1 MMNTTPREVEQP
13 LVEDQIW
20 GYRWTQRACY
30 EAQEAGR
37 RLANIGR
44 TILGMQPR
52 EHTLAMVIDPEAEL
66 QRSMSERA
74 RTVPAEVLYM
84 TRRDNI
90 HHRVYYF
97 RCEERM
103 RVLDSDQQD
112 RTFITP
118 EAFEHLKEAGFEYIH
133 LGILQ
138 VRFQILH
145 RRYAGTM
152 AFIAYRDTR
161 WDNRKS
167 IIATME
173 VDLSEGNQIVYIIP
187 DMMTTIRDCYEHIQ
201 ISIRTIGY
209 DDDWNGESN
218 LLITRGMTARL
229 SNTPNVGFA
238 YNISRVADY
247 LKSKGVKAI
256 DASKEKTTQFK
267 GREWVLKPSQASVTP
282 IMPTIADAH
291 ERYDGSLGIKFG
303 NYQEA
308 STSGPPQYN
317 EHDDEIVE
325 DVVLAIIDDLPEDDE
340 EDYFQQI
347 LNDYQPDSQV
357 ALDYPVLIPTED
369 PFASSYAPLTPP
381 ALTPLPASGD
391 NTPDGIRPVLQRI
404 VVGEKDFTDFNTL
417 DFTLRGLDVELQ
429 TTDDFTAEE
438 EELIGSFL
446 NQLEEEENLYCKE
459 SPSCLFT
466 DDNNGDDEGEHHVVA
481 ASLEYPELRKISEII
496 NSTVVDSNPGNQ
508 YMIGDTDMDGPPG
521 YAPAQAQ
528 AAAVPP
534 TYGGTSPSVRGP
546 FRWKNPHEHFELPSA
561 HQLSGAIFVMP
572 QNFDPKVFG
581 RWESIVLNH
590 LADRNFPTALDK
602 IIYVENLL
610 GEMEKIT
617 FQTWRMRYEEEFVSL
632 QTRVLGNN
640 GTQNLLAQIRKV
652 FFLEDPKGGTTVSQD
667 AAYKAIKSL
676 TCQEMS
682 GQAIRKY
689 MSSYFD
695 LAARSGRMWVNEELS
710 DDFFTKLPMGLGD
723 RVRQA
728 FLSRYPGNTI
738 GVPARITF
746 TQQYLEEV
754 CREAAY
760 QRSLKT
766 LDFCK
771 EFPIPNFYKGP
782 QKKYGVRK
790 STTYRGKPHKSHI
803 RIDKTKHLKNRKCK
817 CYICGEEGHFARD
830 CKNPKKIVDRVHV
843 LEELDIQDGMDVVS
857 VGENED
863 ELSDIYSVSE
873 GEESTHEAYH
883 VFSLVEDCL
892 IGKANTWRY
901 QVRVSPKEYYCKH
914 EWGFNSKILKNCRAC
929 GATAQTGERMDCPL
943 CNMTICSSCSN
954 YCFDITIPKNEERV
968 QAIVSSSTAS
978 REESWKTIALEQR
991 KLIKKL
997 ENEKEAL
1004 IVELNQALEQL
1015 KQTKGKGIPEHQDD
1029 ALEKELLKELL
1040 REEKEKA
1047 KKAEESLQE
1056 LLKEEKEKAKKAE
1069 ESLQELLRKEKEKVR
1084 KAEESQ
1090 KETALLVE
1098 KLQEQL
1104 QQALSNK
1111 TTCNE
1116 EVREEVAVITEEENL
1131 SYSAIK
1137 SPTRYNGL
1145 YNLKAK
1151 IEVEGETVV
1160 LNAILDTGATAC
1172 IIQEAKVPDRPCEQA
1187 AVSYTLH
1194 GVNSTTS
1201 GRKVLKGGKLW
1212 LGEQFFRLPRT
1223 LVADMVLT
1231 EGVEMIVGCNFLRSL
1246 EGGLRIEGEVVTFY
1260 KLVTNVQSCRSTHAF
1275 GAIIEE
1281 LEMAE
1286 DEYIDLNLMLATEPA
1301 VGEEFAKLPL
1311 YQQLKAEGFIG
1322 ENPLLHWQRNQVIC
1336 ELQIKNP
1343 ELTIEDRPL
1352 KHVTPALKE
1361 AMQKHVDKLLELKV
1375 IRPSTSRHRTTAM
1388 IVYSG
1393 TEVDPVTKKE
1403 KRGKERLV
1411 FNYKRLNDNTEKD
1424 QYSLPGIST
1433 ILQKIGHSKI
1443 YSKFDPKSGFHQV
1456 AMHPDSVP
1464 WTAFWAI
1471 NGLYE
1476 WLVMPFGLK
1485 NAPAVFQRKMDHCF
1499 RGTEDF
1505 IAVYIDDILVF
1516 SETPEQHKKHLEIFL
1531 QIARKNGLVLSPTK
1545 MKVGVQ
1551 QVDFLGA
1558 TIGNS
1563 RIRLQPHII
1572 QKVVQFDNKDLQTTK
1587 GLRSFLGILNY
1598 ARSYIPQMGK
1608 LLGPLY
1614 SKVSPTGEKR
1624 MNKQDWAIIEKIKQ
1638 MVEQLPELEL
1648 PPNGS
1653 VIVIET
1659 DGCMEGW
1666 GGICKWKFPGAPRNQ
1681 EKVCAY
1687 ASGRFQPIKS
1697 TIDAEIQAVINSL
1710 DKFKIYYLNQKE
1722 LVVRTDCQAIVSF
1735 YEKMANN
1742 KPSRVRW
1749 LTFSDFITGIGV
1761 PVKFEHIDGEDN
1773 LLADTLSRLVVMM
1786 LHEEAYTEPLQR
1798 ILPLLSKKE
1807 AVHVLTHKPIL
1818 KCGCGKTAIRKMS
1831 RTSRNPNRH
1840 YYCCEQEKCHC
1851 WWWEDHLLQFAAER
1865 GALEQ
1870 EALRMEELFD
1880 RLQFNTNE
1888 PHGGPLEDDD
1898 QASLLDAVG
1907 L

>member
-1 MMNTTPREVEQP
+1 MMNTTPRGVEQP
-13 LVEDQIW
+13 LVWDQIW
-20 GYRWTQRACY
+20 GYRRTQRARY
-30 EAQEAGR
+30 EAQR
-37 RLANIGR
+37 RLAWR

-84 TRRDNI
+84 TRRD

-103 RVLDSDQQD
+103 PPTDSDQQ

-118 EAFEHLKEAGFEYIH
+118 ESYEQLKEARCEYIH
-133 LGILQ
+133 LGILL
-138 VRFQILH
+138 VRVQILH
-145 RRYAGTM
+145 KRYAGTM
-152 AFIAYRDTR
+152 AFIAWRDTR
-161 WDNRKS
+161 WDGRKS
-167 IIATME
+167 IIYSME
-173 VDLSEGNQIVYIIP
+173 VDLSEGSQIVYVIP

-201 ISIRTIGY
+201 ISIQRKGY
-209 DDDWNGESN
+209 DDWNGESN
-218 LLITRGMTARL
+218 LLITRSIMLRL
-229 SNTPNVGFA
+229 SNTPNVGF
-238 YNISRVADY
+238 YYKILRVRDY

-256 DASKEKTTQFK
+256 DASQ
-267 GREWVLKPSQASVTP
+267 Q
-282 IMPTIADAH
+282 
-291 ERYDGSLGIKFG
+291 YDGSLGIKFG
-303 NYQEA
+303 NYER

-317 EHDDEIVE
+317 EHDE
-325 DVVLAIIDDLPEDDE
+325 DVDLDED
-340 EDYFQQI
+340 DYFQELLI
-347 LNDYQPDSQV
+347 DYQPDSQ
-357 ALDYPVLIPTED
+357 LYHDNPLLIPTQH
-369 PFASSYAPLTPP
+369 PFPSSYAPLTPP
-381 ALTPLPASGD
+381 ALTRLPASGG
-391 NTPDGIRPVLQRI
+391 NTPDWFRPVL
-404 VVGEKDFTDFNTL
+404 L
-417 DFTLRGLDVELQ
+417 DFLRGLDVELQ

-438 EELIGSFL
+438 EELFWSFV

-466 DDNNGDDEGEHHVVA
+466 DDE
-481 ASLEYPELRKISEII
+481 SLEYPELRKISDII
-496 NSTVVDSNPGNQ
+496 YSTVVDSNPGNQ
-508 YMIGDTDMDGPPG
+508 YMIGDTDGPPG
-521 YAPAQAQ
+521 FAPPQA
-528 AAAVPP
+528 
-534 TYGGTSPSVRGP
+534 P
-546 FRWKNPHEHFELPSA
+546 FRWKNPHEQFELPSA
-561 HQLSGAIFVMP
+561 LDQQWHILVMP
-572 QNFDPKVFG
+572 LNFDPKVFW
-581 RWESIVLNH
+581 RWEESIVLNH
-590 LADRNFPTALDK
+590 LADRNLPTRLDK
-602 IIYVENLL
+602 RKYVENLL
-610 GEMEKIT
+610 GEIEKIT
-617 FQTWRMRYEEEFVSL
+617 FQTWRMRYTPEFVSL
-632 QTRVLGNN
+632 QQRVLGYK
-640 GTQNLLAQIRKV
+640 GTQNLLTQFRNE
-652 FFLEDPKGGTTVSQD
+652 FFLEDPERGTTVSQD

-676 TCQEMS
+676 TWQEMS
-682 GQAIRKY
+682 WLGFY
-689 MSSYFD
+689 MSTYFD
-695 LAARSGRMWVNEELS
+695 LRYLSGRMWVNEELS

-723 RVRQA
+723 Y
-728 FLSRYPGNTI
+728 FFSRYPGNSI
-738 GVPARITF
+738 GVPARIPF
-746 TQQYLEEV
+746 TQVYLEER

-771 EFPIPNFYKGP
+771 DFPIPNFYRKGP

-790 STTYRGKPHKSHI
+790 STTYRGKPHKTHV
-803 RIDKTKHLKNRKCK
+803 RIDKTKDDHLKITNCK

-830 CKNPKKIVDRVHV
+830 CQNPMKIVDRV
-843 LEELDIQDGMDVVS
+843 LDEDALDIQDGMDVVS

-863 ELSDIYSVSE
+863 VQTDIYSVSE
-873 GEESTHEAYH
+873 GEYSSLEAYH
-883 VFSLVEDCL
+883 NYEEAWDVFSLVEEIIPIEERFNVHSAYPYRDSL
-892 IGKANTWRY
+892 IGKGISWRF

-914 EWGFNSKILKNCRAC
+914 ECGFYCNFLKNCSAW
-929 GATAQTGERMDCPL
+929 GPTAQTGERMDCPL
-943 CNMTICSSCSN
+943 CNLTICSSCSN
-954 YCFDITIPKNEERV
+954 HCSDITMP
-968 QAIVSSSTAS
+968 SSSTAS
-978 REESWKTIALEQR
+978 WQESWKNIALE
-991 KLIKKL
+991 L
-997 ENEKEAL
+997 ENEKEAHIL
-1004 IVELNQALEQL
+1004 ELNQALGQL
-1015 KQTKGKGIPEHQDD
+1015 KHTEHQDD
-1029 ALEKELLKELL
+1029 ALE

-1069 ESLQELLRKEKEKVR
+1069 ESLQELLRKRKEKVR
-1084 KAEESQ
+1084 NAEESQ
-1090 KETALLVE
+1090 KETPLLVE
-1098 KLQEQL
+1098 KLQR
-1104 QQALSNK
+1104 
-1111 TTCNE
+1111 E
-1116 EVREEVAVITEEENL
+1116 EVAVITEEENLSYSAIKSPTRYNGLYNLKAKIEVEGHAQVLLQGRDREEVAVITEEENL

-1160 LNAILDTGATAC
+1160 LNAILDTGATVC
-1172 IIQEAKVPDRPCEQA
+1172 IIQEAKVPDRLCEQA

-1311 YQQLKAEGFIG
+1311 YYQLKAEGFIG

-1361 AMQKHVDKLLELKV
+1361 VMQKHVDKLLELKV
-1375 IRPSTSRHRTTAM
+1375 IRPSTSRHQTTAM

-1411 FNYKRLNDNTEKD
+1411 FNYKRLNDNTETD

-1443 YSKFDPKSGFHQV
+1443 YSKFDLKSGFHQV

-1464 WTAFWAI
+1464 WTAFWVI

-1516 SETPEQHKKHLEIFL
+1516 SETPEQHKKHLEVFL
-1531 QIARKNGLVLSPTK
+1531 QIVRKNGLVLSPTK

-1572 QKVVQFDNKDLQTTK
+1572 QKVVQFNNKDLQTTK

-1749 LTFSDFITGIGV
+1749 LTFSDFITGIGA
-1761 PVKFEHIDGEDN
+1761 PVKFEHIDGKDN

-1798 ILPLLSKKE
+1798 ILPLLSTKE

-1840 YYCCEQEKCHC
+1840 YYCCEKDKCHC
-1851 WWWEDHLLQFAAER
+1851 WWWEDHLLQFAAEK

>member
-1 MMNTTPREVEQP
+1 MTTAAVSLPSSIQEEGQP
-13 LVEDQIW
+13 LVEDQIR
-20 GYRWTQRACY
+20 GYRRTQRARH
-30 EAQEAGR
+30 EAQRVGR
-37 RLANIGR
+37 QLANIGR

-52 EHTLAMVIDPEAEL
+52 EHTLAMVINPEAEL
-66 QRSMSERA
+66 HRSMTERA
-74 RTVPAEVLYM
+74 RTIPAEVLYM
-84 TRRDNI
+84 TRRDDV

-103 RVLDSDQQD
+103 RVLDNDQQD

-118 EAFEHLKEAGFEYIH
+118 EAFEHLTEAGFAFIH

-161 WDNRKS
+161 WDNRKA

-173 VDLSEGNQIVYIIP
+173 VDLSESNQIVYIIP
-187 DMMTTIRDCYEHIQ
+187 DMMTTIRDFYEHIQ
-201 ISIRTIGY
+201 ISIRTVGY
-209 DDDWNGESN
+209 EDTWGGESN
-218 LLITRGMTARL
+218 LLITRGITARL

-238 YNISRVADY
+238 YNVSRVADY
-247 LKSKGVKAI
+247 LKSKGVRAI

-267 GREWVLKPSQASVTP
+267 GREWVLKPSKAAVTP
-282 IMPTIADAH
+282 VIPTTADAH
-291 ERYDGSLGIKFG
+291 ERFDGSLGIRFG
-303 NYQEA
+303 SYQTA
-308 STSGPPQYN
+308 STSKPPRYN
-317 EHDDEIVE
+317 EHDDEITE
-325 DVVLAIIDDLPEDDE
+325 EVVLAIIDDLPEEEEDE
-340 EDYFQQI
+340 DDYFQH
-347 LNDYQPDSQV
+347 LLMDAEYQPDIQA
-357 ALDYPVLIPTED
+357 ALDYPVLI
-369 PFASSYAPLTPP
+369 TPP
-381 ALTPLPASGD
+381 APTPSLAS
-391 NTPDGIRPVLQRI
+391 TIDGISPAIQRI
-404 VVGEKDFTDFNTL
+404 VVGKEPARADQFIEAPARD
-417 DFTLRGLDVELQ
+417 E
-429 TTDDFTAEE
+429 EE
-438 EELIGSFL
+438 EELVINSFL
-446 NQLEEEENLYCKE
+446 KQLDDEEELFCKE

-466 DDNNGDDEGEHHVVA
+466 DDNDNKEEHHVVA

-496 NSTVVDSNPGNQ
+496 NSTVVDSNPSQ
-508 YMIGDTDMDGPPG
+508 YLIGDTDMEGPPG

-528 AAAVPP
+528 AAAASPP
-534 TYGGTSPSVRGP
+534 TYTPGGASSSRGT
-546 FRWKNPHEHFELPSA
+546 FRWKNPHENFDLPSA

-572 QNFDPKVFG
+572 QNFDPKVFE
-581 RWESIVLNH
+581 RWESIVLNY

-602 IIYVENLL
+602 IIFVENLL

-632 QTRVLGNN
+632 QTRVLGNS

-652 FFLEDPKGGTTVSQD
+652 FFLEDPKGGTTISQD
-667 AAYKAIKSL
+667 AAYKALKSL

-695 LAARSGRMWVNEELS
+695 LAARSGRMWINEELS
-710 DDFFTKLPMGLGD
+710 EDFFIKLPLGLGD

-746 TQQYLEEV
+746 TQQYLEEI

-782 QKKYGVRK
+782 QKKYGLRK

-803 RIDKTKHLKNRKCK
+803 RIDKTKHLRNRKCK

-830 CKNPKKIVDRVHV
+830 CKNPKRIIDRVHV
-843 LEELDIQDGMDVVS
+843 LEELDIQEGMDVVS

-873 GEESTHEAYH
+873 GEDATHEVYH
-883 VFSLVEDCL
+883 VFSIVMEDYLVGQRDYL
-892 IGKANTWRY
+892 IGKPNTWRY
-901 QVRVSPKEYYCKH
+901 QIRVSPKEYYCKH
-914 EWGFNSKILKNCRAC
+914 EWKYDSKVQKTCRAC
-929 GATAQTGERMDCPL
+929 GATAQPGERMDCSL
-943 CNMTICSSCSN
+943 CNMNICSSCSH

-968 QAIVSSSTAS
+968 QAMVSSSTTS
-978 REESWKTIALEQR
+978 REESWKAIAIEQR
-991 KLIKKL
+991 KLLKKL

-1004 IVELNQALEQL
+1004 LLELNQALAQI
-1015 KQTKGKGIPEHQDD
+1015 KDMKGKGIPEHQDE
-1029 ALEKELLKELL
+1029 ALERELQKELLAKELE
-1040 REEKEKA
+1040 EEK
-1047 KKAEESLQE
+1047 KK
-1056 LLKEEKEKAKKAE
+1056 LKEESEKLKAAVEEQKK
-1069 ESLQELLRKEKEKVR
+1069 
-1084 KAEESQ
+1084 
-1090 KETALLVE
+1090 TALLVE
-1098 KLQEQL
+1098 ELQEQL
-1104 QQALSNK
+1104 RQAQKDKATHS
-1111 TTCNE
+1111 E
-1116 EVREEVAVITEEENL
+1116 ETAAVITEEENL

-1160 LNAILDTGATAC
+1160 LNAILDTGATVC
-1172 IIQEAKVPDRPCEQA
+1172 IIQEAKVPDKLCEQA

-1212 LGEQFFRLPRT
+1212 LGDQFFRLPRT

-1246 EGGLRIEGEVVTFY
+1246 EGGLRIEGEMVTFY

-1275 GAIIEE
+1275 GAVIEE

-1322 ENPLLHWQRNQVIC
+1322 ENPLLHWQKNQVIC

-1343 ELTIEDRPL
+1343 DLTIEDRPL
-1352 KHVTPALKE
+1352 KHVTPAMKE
-1361 AMQKHVDKLLELKV
+1361 AMQKHIDKLLELKV

-1443 YSKFDPKSGFHQV
+1443 YSKFDLKSGFHQV

-1499 RGTEDF
+1499 RGTEEF

-1516 SETPEQHKKHLEIFL
+1516 SDTPEQHKKHLEVFL
-1531 QIARKNGLVLSPTK
+1531 QIVRKNGLVLSPTK

-1572 QKVVQFDNKDLQTTK
+1572 QKVVQFNDKDLQTTK

-1598 ARSYIPQMGK
+1598 ARNYIPQMGK

-1648 PPNGS
+1648 PPSGS
-1653 VIVIET
+1653 VIIIET

-1666 GGICKWKFPGAPRNQ
+1666 GGICKWKTPGAPRNQ

-1710 DKFKIYYLNQKE
+1710 DKFKIFYLSQKE
-1722 LVVRTDCQAIVSF
+1722 LIVRTDCQAIVSF

-1761 PVKFEHIDGEDN
+1761 PVKFEHIDGKDN

-1786 LHEEAYTEPLQR
+1786 LHEEAYAAPLQQ

-1807 AVHVLTHKPIL
+1807 AVHMLTDNPL
-1818 KCGCGKTAIRKMS
+1818 LRCGCGKAAARKKS
-1831 RTSRNPNRH
+1831 RTSRNPDRH
-1840 YYCCEQEKCHC
+1840 FYSCEQGKCHC
-1851 WWWEDHLLQFAAER
+1851 WWWEDHILQFAKELLSRKEAV
-1865 GALEQ
+1865 EQ
-1870 EALRMEELFD
+1870 EALKMEERLD
-1880 RLQFNTNE
+1880 RLRFQDNE
-1888 PHGGPLEDDD
+1888 EFGGKPLEDDE
-1898 QASLLDAVG
+1898 QSSLLDSIEA
-1907 L
+1907 